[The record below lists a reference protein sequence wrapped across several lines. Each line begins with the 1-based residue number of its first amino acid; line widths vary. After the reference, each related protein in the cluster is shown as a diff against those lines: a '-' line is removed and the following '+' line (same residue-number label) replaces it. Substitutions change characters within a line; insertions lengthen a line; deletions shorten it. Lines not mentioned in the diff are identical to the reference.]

1 MEEFGAPLPDI
12 CDHINTHLHV
22 ESLCKGLPS
31 RVQNLGGNPEG
42 SALVLLGM
50 QNSIAHALPR
60 PALEGRC
67 GDMWGVKLKAGPEP
81 A

>member
-1 MEEFGAPLPDI
+1 ME
-12 CDHINTHLHV
+12 
-22 ESLCKGLPS
+22 KGC
-31 RVQNLGGNPEG
+31 RVQVLGVGWGECDRHTLGRIITYAALALNLGSNPEG
-42 SALVLLGM
+42 SALFLLGM